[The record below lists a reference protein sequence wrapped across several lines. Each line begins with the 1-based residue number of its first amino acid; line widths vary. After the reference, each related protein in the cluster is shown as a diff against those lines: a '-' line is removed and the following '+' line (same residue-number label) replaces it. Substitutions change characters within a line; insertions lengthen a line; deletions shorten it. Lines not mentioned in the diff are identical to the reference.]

1 MVEQQNRLAG
11 EVEQC
16 PSHQLDKGL
25 SNLLLLDQLDLWR
38 PLPSQTDPVIPN
50 FVFIA
55 LAD

>member
-1 MVEQQNRLAG
+1 MVKQQNRLAG